1 VRILEQIGSYAGL
14 AAIPGLAVLS
24 ALYFS
29 QARDVRRLREWA
41 GRAPERAA
49 EQAMGGRVAVLPGQA
64 AQAGEGAQPG
74 AAAAGTPGAAQP
86 AAAAAAGQPAAAAG
100 TAGAAAATPAG
111 AGTPA
116 VKPAVAAAT
125 AAGTKPATAAAAAT
139 GAAPATVAGPA
150 AAGEAATPAGR
161 AAAALGDA
169 EKAASGDGA
178 GTGDVPEQAAAGA
191 NGTTEG
197 AEAEE
202 GAGVK
207 QPGKPAAL
215 TPAAVASAAAGA
227 AKGPGAARTGPPAVG
242 GVARPGGTPTAG
254 ATATRRQIPS
264 LPHSSKTSVLGK
276 GARPVDPWYRRLGAR
291 LPAGRYVA
299 LIVAGAL
306 VLGGGAAF
314 AISQLAGGD
323 DKGSSSSADQS
334 PNTPATPGEETPPKK
349 DENVKATPT
358 VDPSKVTVTVV
369 NGTTIPNLA
378 RDTAAKLSQIG
389 FQIGNKVTGTG
400 SLAAAESVV
409 EYRPGAEDEA
419 RYVAQKLDISQRQ
432 PADPDAIAQAGPAQ
446 VIVVLGA
453 DQAPGG

>member
-29 QARDVRRLREWA
+29 QARDVRRLRDWA

-49 EQAMGGRVAVLPGQA
+49 EQAMGGRVTVQPGQA
-64 AQAGEGAQPG
+64 AQVGQ
-74 AAAAGTPGAAQP
+74 AAQP
-86 AAAAAAGQPAAAAG
+86 AAAAQP
-100 TAGAAAATPAG
+100 PAVPG
-111 AGTPA
+111 
-116 VKPAVAAAT
+116 VKPAVATAAGATAAT
-125 AAGTKPATAAAAAT
+125 ATAGAKPATATA
-139 GAAPATVAGPA
+139 AAPAAAGA
-150 AAGEAATPAGR
+150 AGSGEAATPAGR

-169 EKAASGDGA
+169 EKTAGGDGA
-178 GTGDVPEQAAAGA
+178 GKHDTTQPAAAGT

-202 GAGVK
+202 GAAAK
-207 QPGKPAAL
+207 PGATKPAAL

-227 AKGPGAARTGPPAVG
+227 AKSPVRPGTAGAAARTGPPAVG
-242 GVARPGGTPTAG
+242 ARPGSAG
-254 ATATRRQIPS
+254 ATTPRRQIPS
-264 LPHSSKTSVLGK
+264 LPSSSQTSVLGA
-276 GARPVDPWYRRLGAR
+276 GARPDEPWYRRLGAR
-291 LPAGRYVA
+291 LPAGRYIA

-314 AISQLAGGD
+314 AISQLAGGSD
-323 DKGSSSSADQS
+323 SKSGKPAATKSPSGGAQPSGKSPGKKSGGSA
-334 PNTPATPGEETPPKK
+334 TPAI
-349 DENVKATPT
+349 
-358 VDPSKVTVTVV
+358 DPSKFTVTVV

-378 RDTAAKLSQIG
+378 RDTATKLSALG

-409 EYRPGAEDEA
+409 EYKPGAEAAA
-419 RYVAQKLDISQRQ
+419 RFVAAKLHISQKQ
-432 PADPDAIAQAGPAQ
+432 PADPDAIAQAGAAS

>member
-49 EQAMGGRVAVLPGQA
+49 EQAVGGRVTVLPRQAALPGQA
-64 AQAGEGAQPG
+64 AEPG
-74 AAAAGTPGAAQP
+74 AAAGAAAGAAGAAQP
-86 AAAAAAGQPAAAAG
+86 AAAAAGAAGAAQAAAGATAQPAAAG
-100 TAGAAAATPAG
+100 AGA
-111 AGTPA
+111 PA

-125 AAGTKPATAAAAAT
+125 AAGAKPATAAAAAT
-139 GAAPATVAGPA
+139 GAAPATVSGPA

-169 EKAASGDGA
+169 EKPASGDGA
-178 GTGDVPEQAAAGA
+178 GTDDASKQAPAGA

-202 GAGVK
+202 GAAAK
-207 QPGKPAAL
+207 QPAKPGAL
-215 TPAAVASAAAGA
+215 TPAAVASAAAAKSGA
-227 AKGPGAARTGPPAVG
+227 GGTRTGPPAVG
-242 GVARPGGTPTAG
+242 GIQRPATAG
-254 ATATRRQIPS
+254 ATAARRQIPS

-334 PNTPATPGEETPPKK
+334 PNAPANPGEESPPKK

-358 VDPSKVTVTVV
+358 IDPSKVTVTVV

-409 EYRPGAEDEA
+409 EYRPGAEEEA
-419 RYVAQKLDISQRQ
+419 RYVAAKLNISQKQ